1 MIVLGLETSCDETA
15 VAIVNAATRQ
25 VLAQT
30 VYVQKAEHRP
40 YGGVVPELS
49 ARAHSQRLPELIRT
63 TLADSQLP
71 LSHLQAVAA
80 TVGPGLTTALTLGA
94 TMGKT
99 LAMALN
105 IPFLATNHIEGHAL
119 TPHLAVTPTS
129 SGATHVE
136 FPYLLMLLT
145 GGHCQIVQVDDIG
158 AYTLLGTTLDDAV
171 GECFDKIGKLLG
183 LPHPAGPAIEQLA
196 KTGNSLAIPLAH
208 PKRDATLDFSF
219 SGLKSSTRDYLAKHP
234 DAPKPD
240 LAASF
245 QHTVATILARKLGL
259 ALKHT
264 GATQAV
270 AAGGVAANATIRAAL
285 LATCTQHGATFA
297 APPLALCTDNAVMI
311 AYTAGLRAMA
321 GLPNLGLASPVYPR
335 WPLPAMNASAAP

>member
-1 MIVLGLETSCDETA
+1 MIILGLETSCDETA

-30 VYVQKAEHRP
+30 VYVQTVEHAP
-40 YGGVVPELS
+40 YGGVVPELA
-49 ARAHSQRLPELIRT
+49 ARAHSARLPSLIQQ
-63 TLADSQLP
+63 TLTASGLPMQQL
-71 LSHLQAVAA
+71 HAVAA

-105 IPFLATNHIEGHAL
+105 LPFLATNHIEGHAL
-119 TPHLAVTPTS
+119 TPHLSVTPTVNGS
-129 SGATHVE
+129 THVE

-145 GGHCQIVQVDDIG
+145 GGHCQIVKVDDVG

-171 GECFDKIGKLLG
+171 GECFDKVGKLLG

-196 KTGNSLAIPLAH
+196 KQGNPQAIPLAN
-208 PKRDATLDFSF
+208 PKHDATLDFSF
-219 SGLKSSTRDYLAKHP
+219 SGLKSSVRDYMQKHP

-240 LAASF
+240 VAASF

-259 ALKHT
+259 ALQHT
-264 GATQAV
+264 GAKQAV

-297 APPLALCTDNAVMI
+297 APPLSLCTDNAVMI
-311 AYTAGLRAMA
+311 AYAAGLRAMA

-335 WPLPAMNASAAP
+335 WPLPAMNTPTAS